1 MPNVIVTA
9 RLWVKDAHF
18 AHFAHFEAFEVRA
31 FQIMARH
38 GAEIVRIE
46 QDHAQVLRDGPHE
59 THVLR
64 FPSREA
70 FDAYRVDPELLEMSN
85 LRAACILRTEVSL
98 HQE

>member
-1 MPNVIVTA
+1 MN
-9 RLWVKDAHF
+9 
-18 AHFAHFEAFEVRA
+18 E
-31 FQIMARH
+31 
-38 GAEIVRIE
+38 GASGGRS
-46 QDHAQVLRDGPHE
+46 
-59 THVLR
+59 R